1 MAKTHPE
8 QLFQADKEGRTVL
21 ALALE
26 SGHSMVENPQGAR
39 YPIWHENR
47 KDNPDSFC
55 IRKLVKLDIRTG
67 IVIAAEKMK
76 KADKLLKLTVDIGLE
91 HRTIVSG
98 IAKHYAPE
106 DLVGQEVVLLVNLA
120 PRKLRGVESQ
130 GMILTAENTKG
141 ELCLISPKE
150 VFGSGFVVK

>member
-55 IRKLVKLDIRTG
+55 IRKLVKLDIRTLVLRDPKTRLYPFQTAASMEER
-67 IVIAAEKMK
+67 IVE
-76 KADKLLKLTVDIGLE
+76 
-91 HRTIVSG
+91 
-98 IAKHYAPE
+98 
-106 DLVGQEVVLLVNLA
+106 LLVQNDPHIRGRADSDFEERIIKARRDSAPLICLNTIYYLLSA
-120 PRKLRGVESQ
+120 DPSALEGLPRKPNL
-130 GMILTAENTKG
+130 
-141 ELCLISPKE
+141 
-150 VFGSGFVVK
+150 